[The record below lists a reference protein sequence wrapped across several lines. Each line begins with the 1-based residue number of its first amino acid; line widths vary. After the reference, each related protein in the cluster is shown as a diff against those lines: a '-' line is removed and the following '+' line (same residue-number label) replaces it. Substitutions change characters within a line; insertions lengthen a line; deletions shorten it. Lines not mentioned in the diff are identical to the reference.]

1 MSLYH
6 AVGDPWQKTKHPLT
20 FQTPPHWNVF
30 ILYAFNP
37 HLNPT
42 LGCIDCLDL
51 QPQTLQDYKH
61 LFKNLSSSKNY
72 EDERQILW
80 LVNCPAKYH

>member
-30 ILYAFNP
+30 ILYTFNP

-42 LGCIDCLDL
+42 LDCIDCLDL

-61 LFKNLSSSKNY
+61 LFKKLSFFKK
-72 EDERQILW
+72 L
-80 LVNCPAKYH
+80 